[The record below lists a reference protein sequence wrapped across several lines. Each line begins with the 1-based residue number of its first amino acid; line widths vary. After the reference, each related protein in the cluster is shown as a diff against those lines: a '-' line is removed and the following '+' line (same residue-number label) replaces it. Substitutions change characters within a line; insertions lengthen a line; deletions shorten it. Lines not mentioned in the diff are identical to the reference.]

1 MSSPITERGHARVA
15 VILKGWPRLSET
27 FIAQEI
33 AGLEARGV
41 ALEIWSLRRP
51 TDKARHPVHDRVAA
65 RTVYLPEHL
74 KDDPRRVFAAWRKA
88 RLLPG
93 YKAARRKF
101 LADLRRDPSANRLRR
116 WGQAL
121 VLAAEL
127 APSVERLYAHFLH
140 TPSSVTRYA
149 AVLCDLPWSV
159 SAHAKDIWTSEPWE
173 VTEKLADCSWLVT
186 CTAIGLH
193 RLKELAPQPERLKLV
208 YHGLD
213 FGHLPPPRGAR
224 PRRDGSNASDPVTI
238 LSIGRKVEKK
248 GYDDLLTALARL
260 PPALHWRFEHVGAGE
275 LSDQLKAQ
283 AAALGIADRCT
294 WHGAQPQKAV
304 FAALARADLFALAAK
319 KAADGDQDGL
329 PNVLMEAAHQG
340 LAIVSTRAAAIGEFI
355 SEGDNGLLVAPG
367 APDELATALARLVSD
382 PDLRQRLAS
391 RASKSV
397 RTRFSFESGVDW
409 IASALGQPPF
419 ADAMVAEAI
428 VPEAIVPEAIV
439 PEARAAE

>member
-1 MSSPITERGHARVA
+1 MSSPITERGDARVA
-15 VILKGWPRLSET
+15 IVLKGWPRLSET

-41 ALEIWSLRRP
+41 TLEIWSLRRP
-51 TDKARHPVHDRVAA
+51 TDKAHHPVHDRVAA
-65 RTVYLPEHL
+65 RTIYLPEYL
-74 KDDPRRVFAAWRKA
+74 KDGPRRVFAAWLKA
-88 RLLPG
+88 RHLPG
-93 YKAARRKF
+93 YKTARQKF
-101 LADLRRDPSANRLRR
+101 LADLRRDPSANRVRR

-149 AVLCDLPWSV
+149 AAMRGLPWSV

-186 CTAIGLH
+186 CTSVGLQQ
-193 RLKELAPQPERLKLV
+193 LKVLAPRPERLKLV

-213 FGHLPPPRGAR
+213 FAHLPPPRAAR
-224 PRRDGSNASDPVTI
+224 TRRDGSNAADPVTI

-248 GYDDLLTALARL
+248 GYDDLLDALARL
-260 PPALHWRFEHVGAGE
+260 PPGLHWRFEHVGAGE
-275 LSDQLKAQ
+275 LSNPLKAQ
-283 AAALGIADRCT
+283 AAALGIADRCL

-304 FAALARADLFALAAK
+304 FAALARADLFVLASK

-355 SEGDNGLLVAPG
+355 TDGDNGLLVSPG
-367 APDELATALARLVSD
+367 APDELAVALARLMGD
-382 PDLRQRLAS
+382 CDLRQRLAA
-391 RASKSV
+391 RASEIV
-397 RTRFSFESGVDW
+397 RTRFSFEAGVDW
-409 IASALGQPPF
+409 IASALGQ
-419 ADAMVAEAI
+419 
-428 VPEAIVPEAIV
+428 VPLV
-439 PEARAAE
+439 EARAAE

>member
-65 RTVYLPEHL
+65 RTVYLPEYL
-74 KDDPRRVFAAWRKA
+74 KDDPRRVLAAWRKA

-93 YKAARRKF
+93 YTAARRKF
-101 LADLRRDPSANRLRR
+101 LADFRRDPSANRLRR

-127 APSVERLYAHFLH
+127 SPSIERLYAHFLH
-140 TPSSVTRYA
+140 TPSSVTRYTA
-149 AVLCDLPWSV
+149 TLRGLPWSV

-173 VTEKLADCSWLVT
+173 VREKLADCSWLVT
-186 CTAIGLH
+186 CTALGLQ
-193 RLKELAPQPERLKLV
+193 RLKALAPQPERLKLV

-213 FGHLPPPRGAR
+213 FAHLPPPRGAR
-224 PRRDGSNASDPVTI
+224 SRRDGSNANDPVTI

-248 GYDDLLTALARL
+248 GYDDLLHALAKL

-275 LSDQLKAQ
+275 LSDRLKAQ
-283 AAALGIADRCT
+283 ATALGLADRCL

-304 FAALARADLFALAAK
+304 FAALARADLFVLAAK

-355 SEGDNGLLVAPG
+355 SDGDNGLLVAPG

-382 PDLRQRLAS
+382 PDRRQRLAS
-391 RASKSV
+391 RASEIV

-409 IASALGQPPF
+409 IASALGQPP
-419 ADAMVAEAI
+419 VAEAM
-428 VPEAIVPEAIV
+428 VSEAMVPEAIV

>member
-1 MSSPITERGHARVA
+1 MSSPIIEQGDARVA

-51 TDKARHPVHDRVAA
+51 TDKAHHPVHDRVAA
-65 RTVYLPEHL
+65 RMCYLPEYL

-88 RLLPG
+88 RHLPG
-93 YKAARRKF
+93 YKAARQKF
-101 LADLRRDPSANRLRR
+101 LVDFRRDPSANRVRR

-127 APSVERLYAHFLH
+127 PSSVERLYAHFLH

-149 AVLCDLPWSV
+149 ATLRGLPWGV
-159 SAHAKDIWTSEPWE
+159 SAHAKDIWTSKPWE

-186 CTAIGLH
+186 CTALGLQ

-213 FGHLPPPRGAR
+213 FAHLPPPRGAR
-224 PRRDGSNASDPVTI
+224 PRRNGSNANDAVTI

-248 GYDDLLTALARL
+248 GYDDLLNALAKL
-260 PPALHWRFEHVGAGE
+260 PPALSWRFEHIGAGE
-275 LSDQLKAQ
+275 LSDPLKAQ
-283 AAALGIADRCT
+283 AAALGIDDRCI

-304 FAALARADLFALAAK
+304 FAALARADLFVLAAK

-355 SEGDNGLLVAPG
+355 TDGDNGLLVAPG
-367 APDELATALARLVSD
+367 APDELAAALARLVSD
-382 PDLRQRLAS
+382 PDLRRRLAS
-391 RASKSV
+391 RASEIV
-397 RTRFSFESGVDW
+397 HTRFSFDSGVDW
-409 IASALGQPPF
+409 IASALGQ
-419 ADAMVAEAI
+419 
-428 VPEAIVPEAIV
+428 VPL

>member
-1 MSSPITERGHARVA
+1 MSSPIIEQGDARVA

-51 TDKARHPVHDRVAA
+51 TDKAHHPVHDRVAA
-65 RTVYLPEHL
+65 RTVYLPEYL
-74 KDDPRRVFAAWRKA
+74 KDDPRRVFVAWRKA
-88 RLLPG
+88 RHLPG
-93 YKAARRKF
+93 YKAARQKF
-101 LADLRRDPSANRLRR
+101 LVDFRRDPSANRVRR

-127 APSVERLYAHFLH
+127 PSSVERLYAHFLH

-149 AVLCDLPWSV
+149 ATLRGLPWGV
-159 SAHAKDIWTSEPWE
+159 SAHAKDIWTSKPWE

-186 CTAIGLH
+186 CTALGLQ
-193 RLKELAPQPERLKLV
+193 RLTELAPQPERLKLV

-213 FGHLPPPRGAR
+213 FAHLPPPRGAR
-224 PRRDGSNASDPVTI
+224 PRRDGSNAGDPITI

-248 GYDDLLTALARL
+248 GYDDLLDALAKL
-260 PPALHWRFEHVGAGE
+260 PPALSWRFEHIGAGE
-275 LSDQLKAQ
+275 LSDPLKAQ
-283 AAALGIADRCT
+283 AAALGIADRCI

-304 FAALARADLFALAAK
+304 FAALARADLFVLAAK
-319 KAADGDQDGL
+319 PAADGDQDGL

-355 SEGDNGLLVAPG
+355 TDGDNGLLVAPG
-367 APDELATALARLVSD
+367 APAELATALARLVGD
-382 PDLRQRLAS
+382 PDLRQRLAI
-391 RASKSV
+391 RASEIV
-397 RTRFSFESGVDW
+397 RTRFSFDSGVDW
-409 IASALGQPPF
+409 IAAALGQ
-419 ADAMVAEAI
+419 
-428 VPEAIVPEAIV
+428 VPLS
-439 PEARAAE
+439 EARAAE

>member
-1 MSSPITERGHARVA
+1 MSSSIIEQGDARVA

-51 TDKARHPVHDRVAA
+51 TDKAHHPVHDRVAA
-65 RTVYLPEHL
+65 RTVYLPEYL
-74 KDDPRRVFAAWRKA
+74 KDDPRRVFVAWRKA
-88 RLLPG
+88 RHLPG
-93 YKAARRKF
+93 YKAARQKF
-101 LADLRRDPSANRLRR
+101 LVDFQRDPSANRVRR

-127 APSVERLYAHFLH
+127 PSSVERLYAHFLH

-149 AVLCDLPWSV
+149 ATMRGLPWGV
-159 SAHAKDIWTSEPWE
+159 SAHAKDIWTSKPWE

-186 CTAIGLH
+186 CTALGLQ

-213 FGHLPPPRGAR
+213 FAHLPPPRGAR
-224 PRRDGSNASDPVTI
+224 PRRDGSNANDAVTI

-248 GYDDLLTALARL
+248 GYDDLLDALAKL
-260 PPALHWRFEHVGAGE
+260 PPALSWRFEHIGAGE
-275 LSDQLKAQ
+275 LSDPLKAQ
-283 AAALGIADRCT
+283 AAALGIADRCI
-294 WHGAQPQKAV
+294 WHGAQPQKVV
-304 FAALARADLFALAAK
+304 FAALARADLFVLAAK
-319 KAADGDQDGL
+319 TAADGDQDGL

-355 SEGDNGLLVAPG
+355 TDGDNGLLVAPG
-367 APDELATALARLVSD
+367 APAELATVLARLVGD
-382 PDLRQRLAS
+382 PDLRQRLAI
-391 RASKSV
+391 RASEIV
-397 RTRFSFESGVDW
+397 RTRFSFDSGVDW
-409 IASALGQPPF
+409 IAAALGQ
-419 ADAMVAEAI
+419 
-428 VPEAIVPEAIV
+428 VPLS
-439 PEARAAE
+439 EARAAE

>member
-1 MSSPITERGHARVA
+1 MSSPVDARVA

-41 ALEIWSLRRP
+41 VLEIWSLRRS
-51 TDKARHPVHDRVAA
+51 TDKARHPVHDRVSA
-65 RTVYLPEHL
+65 RTVYLPEYL
-74 KDDPRRVFAAWRKA
+74 KDDPRRVFAGWLKA
-88 RLLPG
+88 RRLPG

-101 LADLRRDPSANRLRR
+101 LADLRRDPSSNRVRR

-127 APSVERLYAHFLH
+127 PSSIEWLYAHFLH

-149 AVLCDLPWSV
+149 ATMRGLPWSG

-186 CTAIGLH
+186 CTSAGLQ
-193 RLKELAPQPERLKLV
+193 RLREQAPRPDRLKLV

-213 FGHLPPPRGAR
+213 FVHLPPPPAQR
-224 PRRDGSNASDPVTI
+224 PRRDGSDPADPVVI

-248 GYDDLLTALARL
+248 GYDDLLDALARL
-260 PPALHWRFEHVGAGE
+260 PPALNWRFEHVGAGE
-275 LSDQLKAQ
+275 LSDSLKAQ
-283 AAALGIADRCT
+283 AARLGIARRCT

-304 FAALARADLFALAAK
+304 FAALARADLFALASK

-340 LAIVSTRAAAIGEFI
+340 VAVVSTRAAAIGEFI
-355 SEGDNGLLVAPG
+355 TDGDNGLLVAPG
-367 APDELATALARLVSD
+367 APDALATALARMVGE
-382 PDLRQRLAS
+382 PDLRLRLAR
-391 RASKSV
+391 RAGEIV
-397 RTRFSFESGVDW
+397 RTRFSFDAGIDW
-409 IASALGQPPF
+409 IASALGQTPL
-419 ADAMVAEAI
+419 I
-428 VPEAIVPEAIV
+428 
-439 PEARAAE
+439 EARAAE